1 MTKALFKKTVA
12 LTTPRTDR
20 KENAKP
26 IQKALGERIRKLRID
41 KALSQTALAELSG
54 LSPSYIG
61 EIERGE
67 HDIGVSTL
75 KAVAR
80 ALDTEGSRLFEGI
93 A

>member
-1 MTKALFKKTVA
+1 
-12 LTTPRTDR
+12 
-20 KENAKP
+20 
-26 IQKALGERIRKLRID
+26 
-41 KALSQTALAELSG
+41 LAELSG